1 MTQTRM
7 MVFGAMFAIAT
18 GTGALFLSS
27 GPAYACSGDSG
38 GSSDYSWYWS
48 FSW

>member
-18 GTGALFLSS
+18 GAGALFLSS
-27 GPAYACSGDSG
+27 EPAYACSGDGG
-38 GSSDYSWYWS
+38 GSSDFSWSWS